1 MCENSKGCGLCTVNS
16 ISCKW
21 TPIYTCTCS
30 YRDLKANRQKE
41 NLLDAH
47 IHFYFTAKILRW
59 FVMKKRQEGIMI
71 AFEVFRICD
80 KKNICETLRHKCR
93 LHPVKLIIFQNFNP
107 FAKLYTRLL
116 NLNRKFQ
123 THLKVFKLKIN
134 FCGLLHHISL
144 LHFCKKRVL
153 MTFFIPTYFFKSQ
166 STLFWRIRCI
176 RSFSNKMRTFCS
188 IF

>member
-1 MCENSKGCGLCTVNS
+1 
-16 ISCKW
+16 
-21 TPIYTCTCS
+21 
-30 YRDLKANRQKE
+30 
-41 NLLDAH
+41 
-47 IHFYFTAKILRW
+47 
-59 FVMKKRQEGIMI
+59 MI

-80 KKNICETLRHKCR
+80 KKNICERIRHKCR

-107 FAKLYTRLL
+107 FAKLYTHLL

-166 STLFWRIRCI
+166 STRIWRIRYI
-176 RSFSNKMRTFCS
+176 LHLFQTNYGHFVPYFTQIQ
-188 IF
+188 IFWQNTLYEVGAPTLTKNPGFTLGLLSQGISTLFDR